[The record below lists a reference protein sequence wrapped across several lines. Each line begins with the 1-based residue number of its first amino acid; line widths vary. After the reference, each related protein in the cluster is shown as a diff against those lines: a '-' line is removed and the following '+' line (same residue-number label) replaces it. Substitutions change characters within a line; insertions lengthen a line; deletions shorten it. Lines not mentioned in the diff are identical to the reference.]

1 MMKPGPTLLSA
12 LLLALNVGAAA
23 ATGPSDRSVD
33 TTVPLVL
40 AVPGSEFEGPARFD
54 NSVAGSAQAD

>member
-1 MMKPGPTLLSA
+1 MMKPRPTLLSA

-23 ATGPSDRSVD
+23 ATGRSDGSAD

-40 AVPGSEFEGPARFD
+40 AMPGSEFEGPARFD
-54 NSVAGSAQAD
+54 NSVARSARAD